1 MSLGSLHDSCA
12 LSYVVLLLLLPIVE
26 NERPSLFNREPC
38 RPVKLL
44 LSIPSFTRDDLHAQQ
59 LLTVLIVP
67 MERSLLAALD
77 E

>member
-26 NERPSLFNREPC
+26 NERSSLFDREPC

-44 LSIPSFTRDDLHAQQ
+44 LGIPGLTRYDLYTQQ
-59 LLTVLIVP
+59 LFAVLVIP
-67 MERSLLAALD
+67 MERGLLAALD